1 MSLLLPT
8 QRSESVRQT
17 GSYYH
22 TTPQSY
28 CSPKPSSS
36 TRQHHEREAAHLRC
50 IGAYNPSPR
59 IARAGCVDAYTPT
72 TPHQP
77 SPTAT
82 RRKLTTLSP
91 HGVLLSVVVHGSSV
105 HFSSYYACL
114 LSPFAYLCTRL
125 SPRSVSAV
133 RAAIY
138 TGFFLVCM
146 CYDGILLL
154 LLQQAAACSQCDF
167 HRQPGG
173 QQQY

>member
-1 MSLLLPT
+1 M
-8 QRSESVRQT
+8 RQT

-138 TGFFLVCM
+138 TGFFWYVCATTVYCFFCYNRQQHAVSVISTVSREDSSSIDLKQLV
-146 CYDGILLL
+146 
-154 LLQQAAACSQCDF
+154 
-167 HRQPGG
+167 GG
-173 QQQY
+173 S